1 MLKWFYWKNDKNR
14 YKIYGKNDKTLAHFR
29 KKQYLC
35 SEYSVRCSRTAN
47 ITRESQVII
56 VRKLRTIYQEL
67 LILSGYERARFSNTF
82 KEIDV
87 KRT

>member
-14 YKIYGKNDKTLAHFR
+14 YKIYGKNDKTLAHFK

-35 SEYSVRCSRTAN
+35 TGFSVRCSRTAN

-56 VRKLRTIYQEL
+56 VRKLRTISQEL
-67 LILSGYERARFSNTF
+67 LILRGYEGARFSYTI

>member
-14 YKIYGKNDKTLAHFR
+14 YKIYGKNDKTLAHFK

-47 ITRESQVII
+47 DLSRITD
-56 VRKLRTIYQEL
+56 
-67 LILSGYERARFSNTF
+67 F
-82 KEIDV
+82 K
-87 KRT
+87 RL

>member
-1 MLKWFYWKNDKNR
+1 MPFSSNLQKSYIF
-14 YKIYGKNDKTLAHFR
+14 LAYIK

-35 SEYSVRCSRTAN
+35 SEISVRYSRTAN

-67 LILSGYERARFSNTF
+67 LILSGYEGARFSYTI

>member
-1 MLKWFYWKNDKNR
+1 MAQSKKVVSFFVGINR
-14 YKIYGKNDKTLAHFR
+14 KMKIFLAYIK

-35 SEYSVRCSRTAN
+35 AGFSVRDSRTAN

-56 VRKLRTIYQEL
+56 VRKLRTISQKL
-67 LILSGYERARFSNTF
+67 LILSRYERARFGNTF

-87 KRT
+87 KRA

>member
-1 MLKWFYWKNDKNR
+1 MHGQVIFSG
-14 YKIYGKNDKTLAHFR
+14 KILAYIK

-35 SEYSVRCSRTAN
+35 TGFSVRDSRTAN
-47 ITRESQVII
+47 ITCESQVII

-67 LILSGYERARFSNTF
+67 LILSGYEGARFSYTI

-87 KRT
+87 